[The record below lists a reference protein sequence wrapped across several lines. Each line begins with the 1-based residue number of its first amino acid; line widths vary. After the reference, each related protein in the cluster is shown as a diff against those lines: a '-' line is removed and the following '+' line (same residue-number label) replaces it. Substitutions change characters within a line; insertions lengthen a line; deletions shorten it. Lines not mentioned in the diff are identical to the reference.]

1 MKIVVNKDFRN
12 LKEGT
17 EYNLEFTKNINSI
30 CIVGDN
36 GSGKSSLLDAIVG
49 NFITSKKQYSDTI
62 LNDKK
67 LKLKDYISLSDY
79 DFETAFGFN
88 SHLEGGSTLDTSF
101 DASAYIE
108 SGAFYADR
116 KSHGEGE
123 MIYLSN
129 FFNKIKDQI
138 IPEKTLICLD
148 EFDKGFSLK
157 NQVRATNLIN
167 RFVYEFKC
175 KVLFTTH
182 NPFLIYQEMIVYNLE
197 KQEFQSS
204 SKYLKE
210 TTGFKLERCGV

>member
-1 MKIVVNKDFRN
+1 MKIRINKDFRGF
-12 LKEGT
+12 KEGV
-17 EYNLEFTKNINSI
+17 EHNLNFSDSINTI

-49 NFITSKKQYSDTI
+49 NFISSKKQYSDTI
-62 LNDKK
+62 LDDKK
-67 LKLKDYISLSDY
+67 SKLKDYITLSEHN
-79 DFETAFGFN
+79 FEVVFGFN
-88 SHLEGGSTLDTSF
+88 AHLEGGSTLDTSF
-101 DASAYIE
+101 DASAYVT

-129 FFNKIKDQI
+129 FINKIKDQI
-138 IPEKTLICLD
+138 IPNKTLICLD

-157 NQVRATNLIN
+157 NQIRANNLIN

-182 NPFLIYQEMIVYNLE
+182 NPFLIYQETIVYNLE
-197 KQEFQSS
+197 KQEFQIS

-210 TTGFKLERCGV
+210 TTGFKLEKCGV